1 MKIFYSSRAR
11 KEVRK
16 LEKALSQR
24 IHKDIGLLADNPY
37 PRSSQKLE
45 DEEGYRIRTGNYRVI
60 YIVDKENKEIT
71 IMRIRHR
78 KEAYKRF

>member
-1 MKIFYSSRAR
+1 MKIFYTSRAR

-16 LEKALSQR
+16 LERELSQR
-24 IHKDIGLLADNPY
+24 IHADIGLLAKNPY
-37 PRSSQKLE
+37 PHGSQKLE
-45 DEEGYRIRTGNYRVI
+45 DEEGYRIRIGNYRVI
-60 YIVDKENKEIT
+60 YVVDKKNKEIT